1 MTFAAMTAKRIGKCR
16 ICRGPYVKRSMTHIA
31 CSVPCS
37 QEAARLKREKE
48 AAKQAKSERQADKVR
63 KEKLK
68 TRKDF
73 KAPAQVAANAYVRER
88 DADLPCISCGKP
100 AGTSEALTGGG
111 WDAGHYRSVGS
122 SEHLR
127 YDLRNIHKQC
137 KRCNSSAKG
146 LAGNHVE
153 FRKGLVIRK
162 GAEFV
167 EGVENDNRPRH
178 HSIEWLKRF
187 TAIMRAK
194 LRRMKARRS

>member
-1 MTFAAMTAKRIGKCR
+1 MCGIR
-16 ICRGPYVKRSMTHIA
+16 
-31 CSVPCS
+31 CS
-37 QEAARLKREKE
+37 QESARLKREK
-48 AAKQAKSERQADKVR
+48 ADAHQAKLERKADKVR

-68 TRKDF
+68 TRKDY
-73 KAPAQVAANAYVRER
+73 KAPAQVAANAYVRVR

-100 AGTSEALTGGG
+100 AGASEALTGGG

-122 SEHLR
+122 AAHLR

-137 KRCNSSAKG
+137 KRCNSSTKG

-162 GAEFV
+162 GVEFV
-167 EGVENDNRPRH
+167 EDVENDNEPRH

-187 TAIMRAK
+187 TALMRRK
-194 LRRMKARRS
+194 LRRMKARAA